1 MPLPFQRQGFCMMTT
16 IEIVEFR
23 LGRGTGEAFI
33 AANAPLNAW
42 LKAQPGFISRQLAE
56 REDGGYIDI
65 VIWSSRSDAETAA
78 GKVMDQFG
86 DSDAMTMIDPQSIR
100 MSHAPVMMSLVQ

>member
-1 MPLPFQRQGFCMMTT
+1 MTTT

-23 LGRGTGEAFI
+23 LGRGTGAAFV

-42 LKAQPGFISRQLAE
+42 LMEQPGFISRQLAE

-65 VIWSSRSDAETAA
+65 VIWSSRSEAEAAA
-78 GKVMDQFG
+78 GKVMALFG
-86 DSDAMTMIDPQSIR
+86 QADAMTMIDPETIR
-100 MSHAPVMMSLVQ
+100 MSHAPVMMSLAR